1 MTNPYRI
8 FSLSI
13 IGVFVFVF
21 LPLSSVEAASV
32 SAEERCSRLEGTD
45 RYDRCVERVNKHAER
60 KAKRTELREQCG
72 ELEGDARREC
82 AQGYREANMSP
93 EKQEFKAKI
102 EAACGEKPARD
113 ADQSVKQ
120 THRECAQAKAQEL
133 KDAGEFV
140 PNKHGKGRRGKG
152 HAFGRR
158 GQGQNQGQG
167 FGIGRGR
174 GRGQSRGPG
183 FSQNLPADVQSQ
195 IDALMEQIR
204 ALIEQNQQ

>member
-1 MTNPYRI
+1 MRNPYRI
-8 FSLSI
+8 LSLSI
-13 IGVFVFVF
+13 IGAFVF
-21 LPLSSVEAASV
+21 LFLPYASAEAASLD
-32 SAEERCSRLEGTD
+32 RCSRLEGTD
-45 RYDRCVERVNKHAER
+45 RYDQCVERVNKHAER
-60 KAKRTELREQCG
+60 KAKRTEL
-72 ELEGDARREC
+72 
-82 AQGYREANMSP
+82 
-93 EKQEFKAKI
+93 KATI
-102 EAACGEKPARD
+102 ESACGARPARD
-113 ADQSVKQ
+113 AEQSVKQ
-120 THRECAQAKAQEL
+120 AHRECAQAKTQEL

-183 FSQNLPADVQSQ
+183 FNQNLPVDVQSQ